1 MLGDL
6 AILKAI
12 YAHTGHGDG
21 FAAWGPAEERSAVGA
36 LCGHIRG
43 NLIIFCNLF
52 QYLDLDV
59 GESGKERFE
68 ERFMVVPK
76 HVEALV
82 VCTWHGMIDA
92 ILRPEVF
99 QRNEVLT
106 MPYGL
111 DEFLY
116 GLFIALT
123 FTHEPSPYK
132 ASLSP
137 NSLAIWR

>member
-1 MLGDL
+1 MFGDL
-6 AILKAI
+6 AILEAI
-12 YAHTGHGDG
+12 NAHTGHGNG
-21 FAAWGPAEERSAVGA
+21 FSAWGHAEERSAVGA
-36 LCGHIRG
+36 LCIHIRG

-68 ERFMVVPK
+68 KRFMVVPK

-82 VCTWHGMIDA
+82 VCTWHGVIDA

-99 QRNEVLT
+99 QRNQVLT

-111 DEFLY
+111 DKVLY
-116 GLFIALT
+116 GLFIALDI
-123 FTHEPSPYK
+123 THK
-132 ASLSP
+132 SLP
-137 NSLAIWR
+137 QTE

>member
-1 MLGDL
+1 MLDDL
-6 AILKAI
+6 AILEAI
-12 YAHTGHGDG
+12 YAHTGHGNG
-21 FAAWGPAEERSAVGA
+21 FAAWWHAEERSTVGTF
-36 LCGHIRG
+36 CGHICS

-52 QYLDLDV
+52 QYLDPDV

-99 QRNEVLT
+99 
-106 MPYGL
+106 
-111 DEFLY
+111 
-116 GLFIALT
+116 
-123 FTHEPSPYK
+123 
-132 ASLSP
+132 
-137 NSLAIWR
+137 

>member
-12 YAHTGHGDG
+12 YAHTGHGYG
-21 FAAWGPAEERSAVGA
+21 FAAWGHAEERSTVGA
-36 LCGHIRG
+36 LCVHIRG

-82 VCTWHGMIDA
+82 VCTGHGMIDA

-99 QRNEVLT
+99 QGHEVLT
-106 MPYGL
+106 MPYGP
-111 DEFLY
+111 DKVLY
-116 GLFIALT
+116 SLFIALDI
-123 FTHEPSPYK
+123 THK
-132 ASLSP
+132 SLP
-137 NSLAIWR
+137 QTKQAFRPTV

>member
-21 FAAWGPAEERSAVGA
+21 FAAWGHAEEWSTVGA
-36 LCGHIRG
+36 LCIYIRG

-76 HVEALV
+76 HVKALV
-82 VCTWHGMIDA
+82 VCIGHSMIDT

-99 QRNEVLT
+99 QGHEVLT
-106 MPYGL
+106 MPYVL
-111 DEFLY
+111 DKVLY
-116 GLFIALT
+116 GLFIALDI
-123 FTHEPSPYK
+123 THEPSPSNK

-137 NSLAIWR
+137 NSLAI